1 MLRRMITGLIVMLL
15 STPIEV
21 SINMHNPTSPSLGNA
36 RVPVLTNTMLD
47 GIMPSNYVLWRIA
60 GILPIS
66 THMTAKALLVVVG
79 SLLLAASAQFKIP
92 LYPVPVTGQTLVVL
106 LIGMTYGPRL
116 GGFTVATYLLQGSLG
131 LPVFAGAGFGIATL
145 LGPTGGYL
153 FGFLAASVVMGLL
166 AERGMGR
173 HIISTLIAMI
183 IGNVVIYVMGAS
195 WLANFIGAEKALAA
209 GVLPFLYGDA
219 LKLMVAAGLMPLAW
233 RLVKGLQK

>member
-1 MLRRMITGLIVMLL
+1 MY
-15 STPIEV
+15 
-21 SINMHNPTSPSLGNA
+21 NPTSSSLENA

-60 GILPIS
+60 GVLPIS
-66 THMTAKALLVVVG
+66 THMLAKTFLVVIG

-116 GGFTVATYLLQGSLG
+116 GGCAVAAYL
-131 LPVFAGAGFGIATL
+131 FAGGAFGIATL

-153 FGFLAASVVMGLL
+153 FGFLVASVVMGLL

-183 IGNVVIYVMGAS
+183 IGNTVIYLMGAA
-195 WLANFIGAEKALAA
+195 WLANFIGVEKALAS

-219 LKLMVAAGLMPLAW
+219 LKLVVAAGLMPLSW
-233 RLVKGLQK
+233 RLVKGL